1 VQSRNGGII
10 VGRYHPLSLYRL
22 GSKSLIALACAL
34 LLLIFI
40 SSQSADV
47 FAQTKQSGDEQADKV
62 FQLTSTAFEAD
73 GAIPVKYS
81 CAGANISPGLTWTD
95 PPTGTQSYVLIV
107 DDPDAS
113 AATPAVHWLVYAI
126 PAMQRGLEENTL
138 RKATLPNNVKQ
149 GKNSAGKVGYG
160 GPCPDPGK
168 VHHYFFKLYALDYTP
183 DLKAKMKITD
193 VEAALKDHVLAKSE
207 LIGRFQHE

>member
-1 VQSRNGGII
+1 MGQKIPTTVFHGNRRTFIF
-10 VGRYHPLSLYRL
+10 LSFAFFLFAHQP
-22 GSKSLIALACAL
+22 SV
-34 LLLIFI
+34 F
-40 SSQSADV
+40 SQSVAKKTD
-47 FAQTKQSGDEQADKV
+47 QA
-62 FQLTSTAFEAD
+62 FQITSTAFEAD

-81 CAGANISPGLTWTD
+81 CSGANISPGLTWTD
-95 PPTGTQSYVLIV
+95 PPAGTKSYILIV

-113 AATPAVHWLVYAI
+113 AATPAVHWLVYDI

-149 GKNSAGKVGYG
+149 GKNSTGKVGYG

-168 VHHYFFKLYALDYTP
+168 VHHYFFKFYALDYAP
-183 DLKAKMKITD
+183 DLKPKLKIAD

-207 LIGRFQHE
+207 LIGRFQKE